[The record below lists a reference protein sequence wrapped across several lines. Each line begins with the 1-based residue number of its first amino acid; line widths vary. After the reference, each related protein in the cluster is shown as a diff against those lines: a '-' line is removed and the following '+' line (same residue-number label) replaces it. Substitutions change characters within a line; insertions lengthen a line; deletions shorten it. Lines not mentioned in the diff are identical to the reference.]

1 MRVAVSSSGKDLD
14 SEIDPRFGRCAYFV
28 ICDTDNMK
36 YEAFENESALLGGGA
51 GIQSAQFIAS
61 KGAEAVITGNCGP
74 NADRTLGAAGIKMF
88 VGQSG
93 TVREAVERIKNNQL
107 EAAAGANVPDH
118 FGIKGGGDISFRQGF
133 VNAGPSQFSTRGPG
147 MGRGMGMG
155 GGRGMGRGMG
165 MGGGRGMGRGMGMGG
180 GRGMGRA
187 MDMGLGPGKTGG
199 KVPEEYPQR
208 NISKDQELDLL
219 KKQSSELLHQM
230 EEIQEKIK
238 SLEKDNSE

>member
-28 ICDTDNMK
+28 ICDTDDMK

-51 GIQSAQFIAS
+51 GIQSAQFVAS
-61 KGAEAVITGNCGP
+61 KGVEAVITGNCGP

-93 TVREAVERIKNNQL
+93 TVREAVERIRNNQL
-107 EAAAGANVPDH
+107 EAASGANVPDH
-118 FGIKGGGDISFRQGF
+118 FGIKGGDISFGQGF
-133 VNAGPSQFSTRGPG
+133 ANTGPSQVSTRGPG

-165 MGGGRGMGRGMGMGG
+165 MGGGRGMGRGMGMG
-180 GRGMGRA
+180 
-187 MDMGLGPGKTGG
+187 LGAGKTGG
-199 KVPEEYPQR
+199 KVPEEYSPR

-219 KKQSSELLHQM
+219 RKQSAELLNQM
-230 EEIQEKIK
+230 EEIEEKIK
-238 SLEKDNSE
+238 SLEKDDSE